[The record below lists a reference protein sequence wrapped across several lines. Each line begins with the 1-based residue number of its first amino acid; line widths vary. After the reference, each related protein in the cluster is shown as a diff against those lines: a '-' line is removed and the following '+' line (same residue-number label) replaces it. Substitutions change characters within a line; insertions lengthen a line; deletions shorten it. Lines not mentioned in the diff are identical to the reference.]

1 MTRKK
6 AKPKRAARKRVKRPA
21 YDLFLEAGLI
31 GCAKGLPK
39 DLATN
44 KRYFQAFGKD
54 K

>member
-1 MTRKK
+1 MSRKK
-6 AKPKRAARKRVKRPA
+6 AKVKRATRKRVKRSA
-21 YDLFLEAGLI
+21 YDLAREAGLI

-44 KRYFQAFGKD
+44 KRYFEGFGKD